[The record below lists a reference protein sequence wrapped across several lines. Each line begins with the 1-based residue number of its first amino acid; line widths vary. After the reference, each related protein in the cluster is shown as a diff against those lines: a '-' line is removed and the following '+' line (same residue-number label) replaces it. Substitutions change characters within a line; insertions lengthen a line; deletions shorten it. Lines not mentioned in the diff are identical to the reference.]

1 MLNLFLNWLI
11 HNIVV
16 NDGMFFQL
24 EVLEEILLVLVG
36 DTGDVFELLAFLE
49 QSYITSFLTTF
60 AHFIF
65 LEKLENAA
73 DKWNTNFLAE
83 IVVGAMQ
90 IIRSFIDHLYN
101 FKSQPWQMK
110 IREQLF
116 FDNLVFVL
124 LVGI

>member
-1 MLNLFLNWLI
+1 MVQAMLNLFLNWLI

-73 DKWNTNFLAE
+73 DK
-83 IVVGAMQ
+83 
-90 IIRSFIDHLYN
+90 
-101 FKSQPWQMK
+101 
-110 IREQLF
+110 
-116 FDNLVFVL
+116 
-124 LVGI
+124 